1 MIKTPEQAVAAASC
15 ALARISTFKSQGR
28 HDGGCPTCDQDPRE
42 LCRMVAVFMDDTANA
57 AAIRLYET
65 EQGQRTMESMWL
77 E

>member
-15 ALARISTFKSQGR
+15 ALARISTFKSQGQ
-28 HDGGCPTCDQDPRE
+28 HAGGCPTCEIDPRD

-57 AAIRLYET
+57 AAIRLYES
-65 EQGQRTMESMWL
+65 EQGQKTMESMWL